1 LLIATL
7 IAAGRLDDR
16 LLAEAIERVPGA
28 RFAQWVEEGDAVDLE
43 VPDRRAREQLEGWNG
58 CDIIVQPAD
67 GREKQLL
74 AADMDSTIIG
84 QECIDELADYA
95 GIKPSIAAITE
106 RAMRGEIDF
115 AEALKA
121 RVALLEGLDVAII
134 ARCLD
139 ERIRPN
145 PGAET
150 LVRTMRER
158 GAGTI
163 LLSGGF
169 VDFVEP
175 VAALVGFELHAA
187 NLLAKA
193 GSELTGELEGPIVDA
208 EAKKAAMIFE
218 REERSL
224 EVSAVLAIG
233 DGANDV
239 PLVEAAGLGVAYR
252 AKPALIAVAD
262 ARLDHHGLDALL
274 WAQGIARKDWVIE
287 PTPRSRV
294 AALGGRRPPWRRLCC
309 RDRPGA
315 GSSRRPGYN
324 KPVRRQA
331 SDRAGHIMP
340 APRRGCR
347 TRQAGS
353 ASLQSRCRR
362 RAISQCR
369 WLVSALAEAS
379 LRP

>member
-1 LLIATL
+1 MFIATL

-16 LLAEAIERVPGA
+16 LLGEALERVPGA
-28 RFAQWVEEGDAVDLE
+28 RFVQWVDEGDAADIE
-43 VPDRRAREQLEGWNG
+43 VPELNARAKLEGWNG
-58 CDIIVQPAD
+58 CDVVVQPAE
-67 GREKQLL
+67 GREKKLL

-115 AEALKA
+115 ADALRE
-121 RVALLEGLDVAII
+121 RVALLKGLDVAII
-134 ARCLD
+134 GRCLE

-150 LVRTMRER
+150 LVRTMRAR
-158 GAGTI
+158 GAETL

-175 VAALVGFELHAA
+175 VAALVGFEHHAA
-187 NLLAKA
+187 NVLAKN
-193 GSELTGELEGPIVDA
+193 GGELTGKLDGPIVDA
-208 EAKKAAMIFE
+208 EAKRVAMTIA
-218 REERSL
+218 REERGL
-224 EVSAVLAIG
+224 SAAQVLAIG

-274 WAQGIARKDWVIE
+274 WAQGIARKDWTI
-287 PTPRSRV
+287 
-294 AALGGRRPPWRRLCC
+294 
-309 RDRPGA
+309 
-315 GSSRRPGYN
+315 
-324 KPVRRQA
+324 
-331 SDRAGHIMP
+331 
-340 APRRGCR
+340 
-347 TRQAGS
+347 
-353 ASLQSRCRR
+353 
-362 RAISQCR
+362 
-369 WLVSALAEAS
+369 
-379 LRP
+379 